1 MVRTAPHKHL
11 KPPSSK
17 LFIRNLPGFTHS
29 VSNLKTRACR
39 DNERRAQTSMNNQRS
54 NTRSDPH
61 LPRWRY
67 SDTLR
72 LPIES
77 NARHPTLTRPSNM
90 ITLTPCHTHPTAPS
104 YPIVVRADQWQNPLA
119 TTASM
124 PWGTDRRV
132 RMSSLTL
139 CRVCSPIL
147 HPLARQQRSSRT
159 VVSSACVYD
168 EGRHGS
174 PRRTLATSARPRSMA
189 RTQPCTRACEAE
201 RGP

>member
-1 MVRTAPHKHL
+1 MRTAPHKHL
-11 KPPSSK
+11 KPSSSK
-17 LFIRNLPGFTHS
+17 PFIRTLPGFTHS

-39 DNERRAQTSMNNQRS
+39 DNERSAQTSMNNQRS

-67 SDTLR
+67 SNTLR

-90 ITLTPCHTHPTAPS
+90 ITLTPCHSCPTAPS
-104 YPIVVRADQWQNPLA
+104 YPIIVRADQWQNPLA

-124 PWGTDRRV
+124 SCGTDRRV

-147 HPLARQQRSSRT
+147 HSLATQQRSPCE
-159 VVSSACVYD
+159 VVNAACVDD
-168 EGRHGS
+168 EPGAS
-174 PRRTLATSARPRSMA
+174 AAWPR
-189 RTQPCTRACEAE
+189 QH
-201 RGP
+201 